1 MAGEDELLVIVQ
13 ETGHLICILLAKAL
27 FWTNASFRKHRYRA
41 KIPRMIA
48 LIPICRL
55 SHYALKSSLR

>member
-27 FWTNASFRKHRYRA
+27 FLDERLFPKASLSSQDSA
-41 KIPRMIA
+41 DD
-48 LIPICRL
+48 RL
-55 SHYALKSSLR
+55 DSDMPS